1 MLSRSVEAFLTVRQ
15 KIKDHEE
22 AKKIL
27 KKEEKILL
35 NDIVS
40 AMTDAE
46 EDLIKVADD
55 LYIYKEDKISYKTL
69 SKKQF
74 NIELD
79 KFIREENISP
89 DLVQRILSLKT
100 GDGVKRSRLKI
111 LNKSPEDS

>member
-1 MLSRSVEAFLTVRQ
+1 MLSRSVEAFLTVRR
-15 KIKDHEE
+15 KIKEHEE

-27 KKEEKILL
+27 KKEEKLLL

-40 AMTDAE
+40 AMTEAE

-74 NIELD
+74 DVELD
-79 KFIREENISP
+79 KFIREENISS
-89 DLVQRILSLKT
+89 DLVQRILNLKN
-100 GDGVKRSRLKI
+100 GESVKRSRLKI
-111 LNKSPEDS
+111 LNQSPNE